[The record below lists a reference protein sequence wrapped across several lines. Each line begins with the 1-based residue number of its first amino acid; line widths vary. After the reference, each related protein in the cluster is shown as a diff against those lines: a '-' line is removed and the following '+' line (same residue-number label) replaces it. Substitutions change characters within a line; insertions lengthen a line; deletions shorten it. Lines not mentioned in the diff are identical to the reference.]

1 MKAPEECKLKKT
13 NPLLELLK
21 PTIIHKSSSLQFQGP
36 SQGLQVKQLNSINVS
51 ERQVNSFFEIFN
63 HEYVKDFFR
72 CDSCF
77 LLSDKYLNASVI
89 CLLVRSKIDPE
100 NYRSVYFIILYM
112 VNEMLEES
120 HHKCHL
126 LAWIRDDPLLPP
138 WVLKDVTDTSDNELI
153 YKRVAE
159 VRFSFIKDLL
169 DYRVITSLTTLLAYM
184 RVLPSHHVWQRERC
198 DSHKGKQLTV
208 HQLHTTHRSEATWIL
223 YQGGANYQKY
233 QCLVEN
239 CTTANV
245 AFTRGFKPFLASGIN
260 GKRKLKNWA
269 DKSDDDETQLNN
281 SGQNRAESENQNSEN
296 RKSSENNANS
306 EKKSVSKSKNARLE
320 HSCMLK
326 IQESQAKVMQWL
338 AYQEDKSLDND
349 VFNSISQV

>member
-1 MKAPEECKLKKT
+1 LEEIKLPEECKLKKT

-21 PTIIHKSSSLQFQGP
+21 PAVIHKSSSLQFQGP
-36 SQGLQVKQLNSINVS
+36 SQGVQVKQVNSINVS

-63 HEYVKDFFR
+63 HDYVKDFFK
-72 CDSCF
+72 CDSCY
-77 LLSDKYLNASVI
+77 LLSDKYLNAAVI
-89 CLLVRSKIDPE
+89 CLLVRSKIDPD
-100 NYRSVYFIILYM
+100 NYRSVYFIVLYM

-138 WVLKDVTDTSDNELI
+138 WILENVDTSDNELI

-169 DYRVITSLTTLLAYM
+169 NYRVITSLTTLLAYM
-184 RVLPSHHVWQRERC
+184 RVLPSHYVWQRERC

-208 HQLHTTHRSEATWIL
+208 NQLHTTHRYEATWIL
-223 YQGGANYQKY
+223 YQGGKNYQKY
-233 QCLVEN
+233 ECRMDD
-239 CTTANV
+239 CKTANV
-245 AFTRGFKPFLASGIN
+245 GFTKGFKPFLASGIN

-269 DKSDDDETQLNN
+269 DKIDDDTQLKNTDEVFEGRN
-281 SGQNRAESENQNSEN
+281 KTEIENKLEEN
-296 RKSSENNANS
+296 
-306 EKKSVSKSKNARLE
+306 SVSKSKNARLE

-338 AYQEDKSLDND
+338 AYQEDKSLDNEG
-349 VFNSISQV
+349 FNSISQV